1 MERAPADPF
10 ELCIQMWIVSDQS
23 KGAISRQVT
32 LPGSDGRKPA
42 DVFVQLFSANNGQT
56 SYRAL
61 VVSAGG
67 TWSMFQSDSLLWN
80 RYEALSNI
88 DQVVFVEHVAGE
100 LLEMMQVEAATHQ
113 IPGFFE
119 RLQLQRLRYACAR
132 SLSSALAS
140 SPRMSSPSCNTACA
154 SWSLRLLRRS

>member
-1 MERAPADPF
+1 MDTAADSSV
-10 ELCIQMWIVSDQS
+10 LRIQMWIVSDQS
-23 KGAISRQVT
+23 KEVISRQVT
-32 LPGSDGRKPA
+32 LSGSDGRKPA
-42 DVFVQLFSANNGQT
+42 DAFVQLFSANNGQT

-80 RYEALSNI
+80 RFEALSNV

-119 RLQLQRLRYACAR
+119 RLHLQRLRYGYAVCVCDWPE
-132 SLSSALAS
+132 L
-140 SPRMSSPSCNTACA
+140 
-154 SWSLRLLRRS
+154 